1 METGMLKVLDFSL
14 MQEEVVSAGSNPHVK
29 YFKSPPNQL
38 D

>member
-29 YFKSPPNQL
+29 LFQISPRST
-38 D
+38 